1 MLALMQG
8 NLGAITG
15 IHPRLREVLIKYMG
29 GADTPDAR
37 KELIA
42 AESEKLK
49 AMFKVPEEIKSHI
62 HEGFEPLLVSEEVID
77 NHFGRILD
85 LILDFD
91 SANSPDAKFIEEMK
105 DALSFLIG
113 EWIEELEDGFHNGM
127 QDVVIFF
134 RENLKRVVEQAVGPE
149 MGMMVTMMGTDSI
162 MKFITKS
169 YSHYKERKAQL
180 RAAAKERDQKK
191 KEGAAQEQP
200 REDVVMADAQE
211 EEKEVSAETRKE
223 RFLKKWEKVIE

>member
-15 IHPRLREVLIKYMG
+15 IHRRFRDVLIKYMG

-37 KELIA
+37 KQLTE

-49 AMFKVPEEIKSHI
+49 SMFNIPDEIKSHI

-91 SANSPDAKFIEEMK
+91 SANSTDA
-105 DALSFLIG
+105 
-113 EWIEELEDGFHNGM
+113 
-127 QDVVIFF
+127 
-134 RENLKRVVEQAVGPE
+134 
-149 MGMMVTMMGTDSI
+149 
-162 MKFITKS
+162 
-169 YSHYKERKAQL
+169 
-180 RAAAKERDQKK
+180 
-191 KEGAAQEQP
+191 
-200 REDVVMADAQE
+200 
-211 EEKEVSAETRKE
+211 
-223 RFLKKWEKVIE
+223 

>member
-1 MLALMQG
+1 MQG
-8 NLGAITG
+8 NFGAITG
-15 IHPRLREVLIKYMG
+15 IHRRFKEVLIKYMG
-29 GADTPDAR
+29 GEDTPAAR
-37 KELIA
+37 KELVDT
-42 AESEKLK
+42 ESEQLK
-49 AMFKVPEEIKSHI
+49 AMFNVPEEIKSHI

-77 NHFGRILD
+77 NHFVRIID

-91 SANSPDAKFIEEMK
+91 SANSTDANFIEEMK

-149 MGMMVTMMGTDSI
+149 MGMMVAMMGTDSI

-169 YSHYKERKAQL
+169 YSHYKEKKAQL
-180 RAAAKERDQKK
+180 RAAAKERDEKK
-191 KEGAAQEQP
+191 KSTQAAQGQP
-200 REDVVMADAQE
+200 REDVAMADAQE

-223 RFLKKWEKVIE
+223 RFLAKWGKVIE